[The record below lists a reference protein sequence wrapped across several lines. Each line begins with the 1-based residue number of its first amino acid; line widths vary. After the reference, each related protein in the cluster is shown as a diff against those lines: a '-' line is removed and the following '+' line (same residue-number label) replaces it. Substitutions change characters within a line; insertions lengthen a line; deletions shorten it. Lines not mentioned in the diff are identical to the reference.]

1 MRDLIICGAILGALY
16 MASQTTWRKEAIIA
30 GIVLVP
36 VMVIGLIGSAFS
48 NRRGG
53 GGGGGGSDGP
63 KSPMP
68 PSGG

>member
-36 VMVIGLIGSAFS
+36 VMLIGLVSSAFS

-53 GGGGGGSDGP
+53 GGGNDGP
-63 KSPMP
+63 KPPMP
-68 PSGG
+68 GGG